1 MNYIGNYKSWITSEL
16 MNHLYTH
23 DGDITPVWQPD
34 KWSGHPLLEEFR
46 EKARPVYSQNTPL
59 FQQFNRQSK
68 DMQGFD
74 VVLPNLP
81 KKRDKIDWW
90 FVKLLP
96 GQMQA
101 MHIDPHLVEVENPV
115 RYTMFLED
123 YHPGHVFI
131 WDDQISANYKAGDVF
146 EWSDPMIV
154 HGCVNISYKT
164 RYTLQVTM
172 YDYPINVT

>member
-1 MNYIGNYKSWITSEL
+1 MNYVGNYANWITLEL
-16 MNHLYTH
+16 MTHLATH

-34 KWSGHPLLEEFR
+34 RWSGHPLLEEYK
-46 EKARPVYSQNTPL
+46 EMARPVYSQNTPL
-59 FQQFNRQSK
+59 FQQFNAKSK
-68 DMQGFD
+68 DMQGFNI
-74 VVLPNLP
+74 VLPDFP
-81 KKRDKIDWW
+81 EKRSQCHWW

-101 MHIDPHLVEVENPV
+101 MHIDPHLVDVKNPV

-123 YHPGHVFI
+123 YHPGHIFV
-131 WDDQISANYKAGDVF
+131 WDDKISSNYKAGDVY

-164 RYTLQVTM
+164 RYTMQITM
-172 YDYPINVT
+172 HD

>member
-1 MNYIGNYKSWITSEL
+1 MKLIDNYVSWITPEL
-16 MNHLYTH
+16 MKHLRTCT
-23 DGDITPVWQPD
+23 GDTTPVWQPD
-34 KWSGHPLLEEFR
+34 RWQGHPLLDQYR
-46 EKARPVYSQNTPL
+46 EKARPGYSHKDHN
-59 FQQFNRQSK
+59 FQQFNAKSK

-74 VVLPNLP
+74 IVLPLFP
-81 KKRDKIDWW
+81 EQRKQCHWW

-101 MHIDPHLVEVENPV
+101 MHIDPHLVDVENPV

-123 YHPGHVFI
+123 FQPGHIFVY
-131 WDDQISANYKAGDVF
+131 DDKMISNYKAGDVY

-154 HGCVNISYKT
+154 HGVVNIGYNT

-172 YDYPINVT
+172 HD